1 MIRLLV
7 LAGAC
12 WAAYRLGQES
22 VTARGGTD
30 SDASGGLSTDLNRSG
45 SIGSAQG
52 SARDAGTDA
61 EVMTTPPVL

>member
-22 VTARGGTD
+22 VAVRGGMG
-30 SDASGGLSTDLNRSG
+30 SDGGRSLSTDLTRSG
-45 SIGSAQG
+45 SSGSLQG
-52 SARDAGTDA
+52 SGRDAGTDA

>member
-22 VTARGGTD
+22 VAARDDAGSGALDSGPTDLTRSGTARG
-30 SDASGGLSTDLNRSG
+30 SAS
-45 SIGSAQG
+45 
-52 SARDAGTDA
+52 DAGTDA

>member
-22 VTARGGTD
+22 VTARGDAD
-30 SDASGGLSTDLNRSG
+30 SSALDGASTDLTRSG
-45 SIGSAQG
+45 TARGSA
-52 SARDAGTDA
+52 SDAGTDA